1 MYHEIVISANIVS
14 KKNAYAQTKKGR
26 RFKPDSVKDA
36 EKEALAQ
43 IPADLWFR
51 EIKHPLIAF
60 YAEIPKKSMGLD
72 VDGIWTT
79 IADILVKAGV
89 FKDDNIRNLNGGV
102 LLMPVREYKEKRFT
116 VRIYEDP
123 TEEECASLISD
134 LRGLRNG

>member
-1 MYHEIVISANIVS
+1 MYHEVIIEANIVS

-51 EIKHPLIAF
+51 EIRHPLIAF
-60 YAEIPKKSMGLD
+60 YAEIPKKNMALD
-72 VDGIWTT
+72 LDGVFTT
-79 IADILVKAGV
+79 ITDILVKAKV

-102 LLMPVREYKEKRFT
+102 ILMPVKEGSVKRFT

-123 TEEECASLISD
+123 TEEELVSLISD
-134 LRGLRNG
+134 LKERRNG